1 MFLLTD
7 PIAEAL
13 LVHDSLLPW
22 LGNDVTHSAQCPC
35 QKINENDF
43 FNYSELLS
51 NSLEGLK

>member
-7 PIAEAL
+7 PTAETL
-13 LVHDSLLPW
+13 LVHNSLLPW
-22 LGNDVTHSAQCPC
+22 MGNDVTHSAQCPC

-51 NSLEGLK
+51 NSLEGL